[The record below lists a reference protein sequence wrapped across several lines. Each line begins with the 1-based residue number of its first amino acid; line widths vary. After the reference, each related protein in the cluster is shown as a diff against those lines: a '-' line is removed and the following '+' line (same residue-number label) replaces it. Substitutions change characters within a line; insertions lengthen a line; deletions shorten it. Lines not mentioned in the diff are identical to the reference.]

1 MDDHGDQIPSPSSS
15 VEEKQLFLHENMVNF
30 VNQYSQPIIEVSL
43 VVSKYIRI
51 ILENL
56 QETASLS
63 DETLPIE
70 IFSPRE
76 LHSINES
83 PILDSFPLERVLES
97 VDQDRMDILDT
108 IIRTVLNE
116 TELPFL
122 SALAVLRDWEYVTRS
137 QLSKSTSPGHLFSPI
152 QLPED
157 F

>member
-1 MDDHGDQIPSPSSS
+1 MDDHGGQIPSPSSS

-122 SALAVLRDWEYVTRS
+122 SALAVLRDWEYVTS
-137 QLSKSTSPGHLFSPI
+137 CLLYTSPSPRDKHRSRM
-152 QLPED
+152 PSSA
-157 F
+157 

>member
-1 MDDHGDQIPSPSSS
+1 
-15 VEEKQLFLHENMVNF
+15 MVNF

-51 ILENL
+51 ILEKL

-76 LHSINES
+76 LQSINEP

-108 IIRTVLNE
+108 IVRTVLNE